1 MRYEDQRHWNT
12 ERRLKR
18 WVKNQYSSANT
29 EAELR
34 LEKVKKGKAKV
45 QENVKQQVA
54 AERDD
59 ANEQLFRQIE
69 ENKKKAVSY
78 DEYLKRKNGNEE

>member
-1 MRYEDQRHWNT
+1 M
-12 ERRLKR
+12 
-18 WVKNQYSSANT
+18 KNQYTSADT
-29 EAELR
+29 AAALR
-34 LEKVKKGKAKV
+34 LEKVKNGKVKV
-45 QENVKQQVA
+45 QESTKQQVA

-69 ENKKKAVSY
+69 ENKRKAVSY